1 MTLESLARI
10 HPQIN
15 EFGTIQQT
23 VSWSWDNH
31 PHSCGAFS
39 WMSPGQH
46 ETLYPHL
53 IAPEGRIFMAGEHAS
68 LTPTWM
74 QGALESAQRAVE
86 QMVTATF

>member
-1 MTLESLARI
+1 
-10 HPQIN
+10 
-15 EFGTIQQT
+15 
-23 VSWSWDNH
+23 
-31 PHSCGAFS
+31 
-39 WMSPGQH
+39 MSPGQH

-74 QGALESAQRAVE
+74 QGALESAQRAVD